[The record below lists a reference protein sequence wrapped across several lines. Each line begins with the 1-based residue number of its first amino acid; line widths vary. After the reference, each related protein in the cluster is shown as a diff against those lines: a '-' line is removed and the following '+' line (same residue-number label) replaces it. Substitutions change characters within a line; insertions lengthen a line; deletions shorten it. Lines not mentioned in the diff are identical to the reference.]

1 MLQPWDLLIEA
12 ARGTKNQITRT
23 VLLRPQLFSGSEFPV
38 TCANFSRFIRFKT
51 DLCDPEFMFWYLQH
65 IYYAGFVHAYH
76 TQHTGVARFQWTT
89 FSEREPL
96 ELPSLAVQRRIA
108 GILSAY
114 DELMANSRRRIRRGV
129 QKPLSGA
136 WMTPGTLITPD
147 HEKCPQSERK
157 ARKNKRISS
166 TNSSGSSSAAKWPP
180 RDISVQCWILYPRS
194 THRLGGSGASFG
206 KRAIP
211 HGTVT

>member
-1 MLQPWDLLIEA
+1 MGSRSFLGFTP
-12 ARGTKNQITRT
+12 RSTSPG
-23 VLLRPQLFSGSEFPV
+23 FSHVKPLYQ
-38 TCANFSRFIRFKT
+38 R
-51 DLCDPEFMFWYLQH
+51 Y
-65 IYYAGFVHAYH
+65 

-114 DELMANSRRRIRRGV
+114 DQLMANSRRRIRRGV

-136 WMTPGTLITPD
+136 WMTPGTPITPD
-147 HEKCPQSERK
+147 HKKHPQSERK

-194 THRLGGSGASFG
+194 TQRLGGNGASFG